1 MAGDSRSGCRITFVS
16 RRCPKP
22 PPTSEML
29 GQHLAL
35 VAELW
40 LVQGSNQDQA
50 LANMQETYQ
59 RLLWAKQDA
68 RTEAPNDQRPN
79 TLRV

>member
-1 MAGDSRSGCRITFVS
+1 
-16 RRCPKP
+16 
-22 PPTSEML
+22 ML

-50 LANMQETYQ
+50 LANLQETQQ

-68 RTEAPNDQRPN
+68 RTEALHDQRQH
-79 TLRV
+79 TLRD

>member
-1 MAGDSRSGCRITFVS
+1 VS
-16 RRCPKP
+16 RRCPKLP
-22 PPTSEML
+22 PQPPTSEML

-50 LANMQETYQ
+50 LANMQETHQ

-68 RTEAPNDQRPN
+68 RTEAPNDQRQH
-79 TLRV
+79 TLRD

>member
-1 MAGDSRSGCRITFVS
+1 
-16 RRCPKP
+16 
-22 PPTSEML
+22 ML

-50 LANMQETYQ
+50 LANLQETHQ

-68 RTEAPNDQRPN
+68 RQAIHDQRPN
-79 TLRV
+79 TIRA